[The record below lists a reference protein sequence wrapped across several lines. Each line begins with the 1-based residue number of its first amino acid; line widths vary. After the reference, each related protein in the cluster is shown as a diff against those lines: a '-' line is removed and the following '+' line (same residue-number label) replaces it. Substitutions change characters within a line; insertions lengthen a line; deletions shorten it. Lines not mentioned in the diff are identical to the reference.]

1 MVAGDIVQLSG
12 RKRRGAV
19 TEQHTLM
26 YLTEKGLQLD
36 LGPQALSKLLARYE
50 LFKLISDLPGD
61 IVECGVYRGA
71 SLFQWANF
79 IELFAPHSQKTVIG
93 FDTFK
98 GFSTILSYDP
108 DRESVSKLLSD
119 KQKFVPRTVEELTSI
134 ASTLGLSHRLRLI
147 EGDAVETIPKFVE
160 DNRGLRL
167 AMLHL
172 DFDVYEPTFVSLTSL
187 YPLLVPGGVLVMD
200 QYGSSGWG
208 ESDAVDEFFRGQQVK
223 FRRFQWSAGPAA
235 FYIKATMGA
244 TI

>member
-1 MVAGDIVQLSG
+1 M
-12 RKRRGAV
+12 
-19 TEQHTLM
+19 
-26 YLTEKGLQLD
+26 
-36 LGPQALSKLLARYE
+36 
-50 LFKLISDLPGD
+50 ISDLPGD

-119 KQKFVPRTVEELTSI
+119 KEKFVPRTVEELTSI
-134 ASTLGLSHRLRLI
+134 ASTLGLAHRFRLI
-147 EGDAVETIPKFVE
+147 EGDAVQTIPKLVQE
-160 DNRGLRL
+160 NKGLRL

-172 DFDVYEPTFVSLTSL
+172 DFDVYEPTLTSLSCL
-187 YPLLVPGGVLVMD
+187 YPLLVPGGLLVMD
-200 QYGSSGWG
+200 QYGSTGWG
-208 ESDAVDEFFRGQQVK
+208 ESNAVDEFFRGHELK

-235 FYIKATMGA
+235 FFVKTTVGSP
-244 TI
+244 T